1 MWNGFD
7 FFCLRHGIKIQ
18 SACILSVQKNTYI
31 CRVKRHRRHGYE
43 KLNELNRRSTRGSL
57 YSNVHV
63 RERERGFI
71 SRLSS
76 ASAKH
81 TWHVVKKKTTVQ
93 YTTRFSFQCS
103 KQKPY
108 PGTCTQWRR
117 YFELI
122 EILVGAYRQEQQQQY
137 DPLVQLPPLRTHF
150 VNHSSLSSS
159 RESRPLLDKKLEM
172 IRGCRMRN

>member
-63 RERERGFI
+63 RERERIYI
-71 SRLSS
+71 SVVVCFSEAHVARGQEKDNGAIYDEVFFSMF
-76 ASAKH
+76 K
-81 TWHVVKKKTTVQ
+81 TETVPWHMYTMATVL
-93 YTTRFSFQCS
+93 R
-103 KQKPY
+103 
-108 PGTCTQWRR
+108 
-117 YFELI
+117 
-122 EILVGAYRQEQQQQY
+122 AYRNTRRG
-137 DPLVQLPPLRTHF
+137 LSTRTAAA
-150 VNHSSLSSS
+150 VRSS
-159 RESRPLLDKKLEM
+159 RSAPSSTYPFRKS
-172 IRGCRMRN
+172 